1 MKRLIV
7 DLDGTLCLGS
17 GDYSSAIPCIS
28 TVQRLKHYKSLGFQ
42 IVLFTSRN
50 MRTYGG
56 NIGLINKHT
65 LPIIIAWLDKYN
77 IEFTY
82 NIGAPQ
88 GVRGRSSD
96 NTECRR
102 VLNWEPTTKFKD
114 GIKETFKWIASELS
128 L

>member
-7 DLDGTLCLGS
+7 DLDGTLCLGT

-77 IEFTY
+77 IEFDEIIMGKPWCGEEGFY
-82 NIGAPQ
+82 VDDRS
-88 GVRGRSSD
+88 VRPA
-96 NTECRR
+96 E
-102 VLNWEPTTKFKD
+102 FK
-114 GIKETFKWIASELS
+114 S
-128 L
+128 LDYREITALFHSNA